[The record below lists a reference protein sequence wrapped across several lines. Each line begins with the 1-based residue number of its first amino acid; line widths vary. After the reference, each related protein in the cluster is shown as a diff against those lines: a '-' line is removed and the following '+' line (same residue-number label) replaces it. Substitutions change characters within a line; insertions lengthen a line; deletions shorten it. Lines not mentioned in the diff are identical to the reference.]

1 MPIRRYRVDKPKKG
15 NTGWWSDKQRKMAV
29 ATYLVLGKITLVSNA
44 LGIPEITLRKWKSQ
58 EWWSEAEDELKRG
71 EKLELKGKLGNIVNA
86 TLIQLEDRVKN
97 GDYIWNGETKTFDRK
112 PITAQV
118 ANKITV
124 DLVDRQVLLEKK
136 ADTRMESNESL
147 DARLQRIA
155 EELIRFSKAKT
166 LLPIEGEVKH
176 IEEAQ

>member
-1 MPIRRYRVDKPKKG
+1 
-15 NTGWWSDKQRKMAV
+15 
-29 ATYLVLGKITLVSNA
+29 
-44 LGIPEITLRKWKSQ
+44 
-58 EWWSEAEDELKRG
+58 LKRG

-86 TLIQLEDRVKN
+86 TLVKLEDRVKN
-97 GDYIWNGETKTFDRK
+97 GDYVWNSDTKTFDRR

-118 ANKITV
+118 ANKITS

-136 ADTRMESNESL
+136 ADVRLESNESL

-166 LLPIEGEVKH
+166 LTPIEGQVTH
-176 IEEAQ
+176 IEDAS